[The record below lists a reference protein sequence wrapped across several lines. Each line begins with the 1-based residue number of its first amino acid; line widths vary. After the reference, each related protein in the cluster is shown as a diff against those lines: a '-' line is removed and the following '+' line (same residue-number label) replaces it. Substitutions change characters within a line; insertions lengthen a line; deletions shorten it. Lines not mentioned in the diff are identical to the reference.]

1 MADEIDRANDIAQVL
16 LTADIEKAK
25 HKAPVLRFTGSCY
38 NCEDAVAFPAH
49 FCGIECRQDYEMR
62 VKQTQPNV

>member
-16 LTADIEKAK
+16 LSADIERAK
-25 HKAPVLRFTGSCY
+25 HKAPVLRFTGLCY
-38 NCEDAVAFPAH
+38 NCEDAIPFPAH
-49 FCGIECRQDYEMR
+49 FCCVDCRSDYEKR